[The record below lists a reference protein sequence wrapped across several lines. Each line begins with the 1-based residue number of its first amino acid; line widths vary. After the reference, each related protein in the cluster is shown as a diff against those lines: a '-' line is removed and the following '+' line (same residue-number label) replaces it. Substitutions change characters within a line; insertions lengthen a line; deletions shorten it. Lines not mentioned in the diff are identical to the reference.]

1 MSSRYFCCTSTT
13 SGDHGE
19 ATEDTRSS
27 SHGASVGDGAAG
39 VAKTQETGKKKRDPA
54 ILMYEYSPVNM
65 QRYRQGSNLL

>member
-13 SGDHGE
+13 SAGHQE
-19 ATEDTRSS
+19 AEEDARSS
-27 SHGASVGDGAAG
+27 GHGDGAAG
-39 VAKTQETGKKKRDPA
+39 VAKAQETGKQKRDPA